1 MSGLH
6 LQLQEYLTI
15 RRAMG
20 FKMERHAKLLEQFT
34 DYLAA
39 QDAAT
44 VTIEHALTWA
54 GAPSAA
60 DPRWWAA
67 RLSMVRGFAVHLN
80 ALDPAHQVPP
90 RGLMRGGSRRTVVP
104 YLYTGAEVSALVH
117 AAGELSGPL
126 RAATYQA
133 LIRLLAVT
141 GMRVGEAIGLDRD
154 DLDQELG
161 LLTIHGTKFGKSR
174 QLPLHPSANTGLRD
188 YLDLRDRLQPEPQ
201 TSALLLSTRGFRL
214 RYQRVWEIFHRLVG
228 QAELT
233 PRSPGCSPRIHD
245 LRHAFAVTT
254 LLGWYRDGADVRAML
269 PRLSTYLG
277 HTDPKHTYWYLSA
290 APELLALAA
299 DRLAAHQGG
308 PR

>member
-6 LQLQEYLTI
+6 SALQDYLAL

-20 FKMERHAKLLEQFT
+20 FTMERHAKLLGQFA
-34 DYLAA
+34 DFLAA

-44 VTIEHALTWA
+44 LTIEHALAWA
-54 GAPSAA
+54 GAPSGA

-67 RLSMVRGFAVHLN
+67 RLSMVRGFAVHLH

-90 RGLMRGGSRRTVVP
+90 RGLLPSSSRRTVVP
-104 YLYTGAEVSALVH
+104 YLYTDQEIAALIR

-126 RAATYQA
+126 RAVTYQT

-141 GMRVGEAIGLDRD
+141 GMRVGEAIGLDRA
-154 DLDQELG
+154 DLDEEAG

-174 QLPLHPSANTGLRD
+174 QLPLHPSTVVGLRG
-188 YLDLRDRLQPEPQ
+188 YLDLRDRLQPERR
-201 TSALLLSTRGFRL
+201 TLALLVSTRGCRL
-214 RYQRVWEIFHRLVG
+214 RYNRVWRIFHRLLV
-228 QAELT
+228 QTELT
-233 PRSPGCSPRIHD
+233 PQASGRAPRIHD
-245 LRHAFAVTT
+245 LRHSFAVTC
-254 LLGWYRDGADVRAML
+254 LLGWYRDSADVVAML

-290 APELLALAA
+290 APQLLALAA
-299 DRLAAHQGG
+299 DRLAAHQEGL
-308 PR
+308 R

>member
-1 MSGLH
+1 VSGLH
-6 LQLQEYLTI
+6 SQLQDYLAI

-20 FKMERHAKLLEQFT
+20 FTMERHAKLLGQFT
-34 DYLAA
+34 DHVAA

-44 VTIEHALTWA
+44 LTIEHALAWA
-54 GAPSAA
+54 GAPSGA

-67 RLSMVRGFAVHLN
+67 RLSMVRGFAVYLH

-90 RGLMRGGSRRTVVP
+90 RGLMPGSSRRTVVP
-104 YLYTGAEVSALVH
+104 YLYTDQEIAALIH

-126 RAATYQA
+126 RAATYQT

-141 GMRVGEAIGLDRD
+141 GMRVGEAIGLDRE
-154 DLDQELG
+154 DLDDEFG
-161 LLTIHGTKFGKSR
+161 LLTLHGAKFGKSR
-174 QLPLHPSANTGLRD
+174 QLPLHASAVVGLRG
-188 YLDLRDRLQPEPQ
+188 YLDLRDRLQPERR
-201 TSALLLSTRGFRL
+201 TSALLVSTRGCRL
-214 RYQRVWEIFHRLVG
+214 RYNRVWEIFHRLVG

-233 PRSPGCSPRIHD
+233 PRASGCTPRIHD
-245 LRHAFAVTT
+245 LRHSFAVTC
-254 LLGWYRDGADVRAML
+254 LLGWYRDGGDVAAML

-299 DRLAAHQGG
+299 DRLAAHQEGL
-308 PR
+308 R